1 MAQNYQ
7 SSYQGQKNIAQSY
20 KFNEKFEDSE
30 EIDDDEISQHEM
42 KVKDMQNRVSTAG
55 NQKYNLG
62 FNGNQNNYY
71 SKNGATQNNF
81 INNSSYTN
89 GIQQSINIYN
99 QDKNKTND
107 TPSKLNDIQINLHH
121 STSEKPSAICLI
133 QFHQDSNRME
143 LGSRAIEILEKY
155 SDHKIS
161 FVSIV
166 GLYRS
171 GKSALLNKLLDIR
184 QGEGFK
190 VDDSVNACT
199 MGIWMWSNPEYNE
212 KDDLYI
218 FFIDTEGLQSV
229 EQTQDHDIKIFTLTM
244 LISSFFIY
252 NSKGVIDETSINQ
265 LGLVTKLTK
274 NIAVNEYGDKMDE
287 YMLAQ
292 YTPKFLWILRDF
304 SLELQDQKGRRI
316 SANQYLEN
324 CLMEDGNTKVS
335 ANKNVRK
342 AILSYFKD
350 RSCLTMVKPIS
361 EEDKLKVM
369 DRLQLEDL
377 RSEFQKQIVVLRSLI
392 FQKCSPKMFNGQ
404 YLNGRM
410 MISMIETF
418 INNINHKDGIPN
430 IQSAWENIV
439 QNECILGHQI
449 GLQQFESQMKNLL
462 ENRETAVDFM
472 ELYTNFRTIR
482 DNVLEKYDSIAGIRE
497 KNQYYHQYRM
507 ELINHMESREQQAF
521 EQNEEIA
528 STQNDLLIQDLTKG
542 LNEKFVL
549 KKFNHKNINEYISE
563 FNEFLSQYDQHAVG
577 MKKSEILI
585 THIHSIHEKFIGQ
598 IVNSIITDFDQKNQS
613 KLQSD
618 QFNQE
623 KETYYKQ
630 QIELL
635 DENINRYE
643 ERIKQQ
649 EKQKQVYEQEKEKIQ
664 KKLDETR
671 KEVENLQKT
680 YKMDVKELES
690 QIEDRNQQID
700 SLKKQIVDMKKTKKK
715 GCCG

>member
-42 KVKDMQNRVSTAG
+42 KVKDMQNRVSAAG

-62 FNGNQNNYY
+62 LNGNQDNFY
-71 SKNGATQNNF
+71 SKNGGNQNQQNMG
-81 INNSSYTN
+81 NSSYTN

-99 QDKNKTND
+99 QNKNKMND
-107 TPSKLNDIQINLHH
+107 TPSKINDIQINLNH

-155 SDHKIS
+155 SDHKIC

-184 QGEGFK
+184 SGEGFK

-199 MGIWMWSNPEYNE
+199 MGIWMWSNPQYNE
-212 KDDLYI
+212 NDDLYI

-252 NSKGVIDETSINQ
+252 NSKGVIDETSISQ

-324 CLMEDGNTKVS
+324 CLMEDGNTKVQQS
-335 ANKNVRK
+335 KNVRK

-361 EEDKLKVM
+361 EEDKLKIM

-377 RSEFQKQIVVLRSLI
+377 RSEFQKQIIALRALI
-392 FQKCSPKMFNGQ
+392 FQKCTPKMFNGQ

-418 INNINHKDGIPN
+418 INNINHKEGIPN

-439 QNECILGHQI
+439 QNECILGHQV
-449 GLQQFESQMKNLL
+449 GLQQFESQMKTLL

-472 ELYTNFRTIR
+472 ELYTNFRAIR

-563 FNEFLSQYDQHAVG
+563 FNEQLINHFLFMRLFSQLNKQ
-577 MKKSEILI
+577 I
-585 THIHSIHEKFIGQ
+585 SI
-598 IVNSIITDFDQKNQS
+598 DFQAS
-613 KLQSD
+613 MISM
-618 QFNQE
+618 
-623 KETYYKQ
+623 
-630 QIELL
+630 
-635 DENINRYE
+635 
-643 ERIKQQ
+643 QQ
-649 EKQKQVYEQEKEKIQ
+649 E
-664 KKLDETR
+664 
-671 KEVENLQKT
+671 
-680 YKMDVKELES
+680 
-690 QIEDRNQQID
+690 
-700 SLKKQIVDMKKTKKK
+700 
-715 GCCG
+715 